1 MEIKVR
7 QANDGELDE
16 VERLYGELNDYLAEH
31 VNYPRWS
38 REVYP
43 LREHAE
49 EGLRAGNLYVAL
61 CGEKIAGTVIFLY
74 EQGEAYRSVE
84 WQIGFD
90 VPVIIIHILAVHP
103 AYMGCGVGKALL
115 EYAEE
120 LGRSQG
126 MRAVRLDTFEENL
139 PAVRLYEKCG
149 FSYRGLVDLGL
160 EEIYGLKWYKAF
172 EKIL

>member
-7 QANDGELDE
+7 QANDGDLDE

-84 WQIGFD
+84 WQILF
-90 VPVIIIHILAVHP
+90 
-103 AYMGCGVGKALL
+103 
-115 EYAEE
+115 
-120 LGRSQG
+120 
-126 MRAVRLDTFEENL
+126 
-139 PAVRLYEKCG
+139 KC
-149 FSYRGLVDLGL
+149 
-160 EEIYGLKWYKAF
+160 I
-172 EKIL
+172 

>member
-7 QANDGELDE
+7 QANDGDLDE

-31 VNYPRWS
+31 VNYPAGAGKCI
-38 REVYP
+38 

-84 WQIGFD
+84 WQIDFD

-120 LGRSQG
+120 LGRSRG
-126 MRAVRLDTFEENL
+126 
-139 PAVRLYEKCG
+139 CG
-149 FSYRGLVDLGL
+149 QS
-160 EEIYGLKWYKAF
+160 A
-172 EKIL
+172 